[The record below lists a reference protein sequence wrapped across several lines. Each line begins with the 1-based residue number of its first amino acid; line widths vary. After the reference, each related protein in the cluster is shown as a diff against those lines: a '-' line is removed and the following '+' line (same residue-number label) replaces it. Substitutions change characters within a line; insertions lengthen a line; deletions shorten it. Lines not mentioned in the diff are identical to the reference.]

1 MRGIRVR
8 RQSTE
13 KSALIVIIG
22 ALAFLLLVMSAGAQT
37 GRRRTTNTNTRTRPA
52 QTTTQK
58 PSPLPRRTEP
68 VPSLD
73 QLGDPPPPIPT
84 PTPKPTPTPTPAADD
99 AKNYEVVRVTSNLVV
114 VPVSVTDEKGQ
125 PVTGLQAA
133 DFRLEEEGRAQEI
146 AQIGDPEQV
155 PLEIALLLDIS
166 GSVDARFGFEKEAAA
181 RFLKQVLK
189 PTDRAAI
196 FAISTDPRL
205 VQTASSAEQASNSL
219 MTIEP
224 AKAATAFYDTVVMA
238 AKYLAQNTPPQHR
251 RVIVVITDGEDNY
264 SDRIKAAIG
273 ETRAEQESVRPE
285 DKLRIYNRVLAEV
298 QREVQRAD
306 AAFYSINPSGE
317 SLRLNVISTRAEAG
331 MEQLAQTTGGT
342 SFVPERLEDLQ
353 GVFRQIAAELRSQ
366 YLLQYYSQNESANG
380 TFLHIKVGVN
390 TRPALR
396 VRARQGYYVKR
407 K

>member
-1 MRGIRVR
+1 
-8 RQSTE
+8 
-13 KSALIVIIG
+13 
-22 ALAFLLLVMSAGAQT
+22 VMSVGAQT
-37 GRRRTTNTNTRTRPA
+37 SRRRTVTNTNTRARTA
-52 QTTTQK
+52 QQK
-58 PSPLPRRTEP
+58 PSPAPTRRTTAP

-73 QLGDPPPPIPT
+73 QLGEPPPARPT

-99 AKNYEVVRVTSNLVV
+99 EKNYEVVRVTSNLVV
-114 VPVSVTDEKGQ
+114 VPVSVTDEKGL
-125 PVTGLQAA
+125 PVTGLQVS
-133 DFRLEEEGRAQEI
+133 DFRLDEEGKAQEI

-155 PLEIALLLDIS
+155 PLEIALLLDVS

-189 PTDRAAI
+189 PSDRAAI
-196 FAISTDPRL
+196 FSIGTEPKL
-205 VQTASSAEQASNSL
+205 VQPAANAEQAANGL

-224 AKAATAFYDTVVMA
+224 AKAATAFYDAVVMA

-273 ETRAEQESVRPE
+273 ATRAEQESVKPE
-285 DKLRIYNRVLAEV
+285 DKLRIYNRVLTEV

-317 SLRLNVISTRAEAG
+317 SLRLNIISTRAETG
-331 MEQLAQTTGGT
+331 MEQLSQTTGGT

-353 GVFRQIAAELRSQ
+353 GVFRQIASELRSQ

-396 VRARQGYYVKR
+396 VRARQGYYAKR